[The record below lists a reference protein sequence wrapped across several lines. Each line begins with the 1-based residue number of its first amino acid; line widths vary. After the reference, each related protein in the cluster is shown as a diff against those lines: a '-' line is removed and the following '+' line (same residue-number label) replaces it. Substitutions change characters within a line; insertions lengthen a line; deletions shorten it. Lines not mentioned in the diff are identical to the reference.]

1 MGPHFHQQ
9 FYSFKWIRGGGLMGS
24 ERTQIGQKCQIS
36 DNYLTDPIGVDN
48 LADAFSYT
56 HQLYDAIILDGAEKT
71 RFLTNISCVETE
83 GVSFT
88 ADLPLLAKHH
98 TGGDSRHEH
107 AQVQQSYR

>member
-1 MGPHFHQQ
+1 MTWDPTFTSNSIPSSGFVAAD
-9 FYSFKWIRGGGLMGS
+9 SWVVRGRRSG
-24 ERTQIGQKCQIS
+24 
-36 DNYLTDPIGVDN
+36 NYLTDPIGVDN